1 MTTPED
7 SRLLTPPGATE
18 SLITPKRK
26 FLISFD
32 IDGTLEFGDPPGGI
46 TVEMVRKA
54 KELGFLVGSCSDRFP
69 SAQRA
74 LWEKHGIEYDFV
86 SAKHMLDSVKANLEA
101 ERYLH
106 IGDRETDREVAGR
119 AGFDFLWDHE
129 ALKEPWYA
137 WRERHNNGHSHED

>member
-1 MTTPED
+1 MITPED
-7 SRLLTPPGATE
+7 PRLLTPPGATE
-18 SLITPKRK
+18 SLIIPEIR

-46 TVEMVRKA
+46 TVDMVRKA
-54 KELGFLVGSCSDRFP
+54 KEAGFLIGSCSDRFP

-74 LWEKHGIEYDFV
+74 LWEKHGIKYDFV
-86 SAKHMLDSVKANLEA
+86 SAKHMLEDVKARFELV
-101 ERYLH
+101 RGLH

-129 ALKEPWYA
+129 SLEEPWYA
-137 WRERHNNGHSHED
+137 WRELHSNGHSHED